1 MKSIITLQLTL
12 LLVIALPVSLR
23 AETSEFIKRAVIT
36 SAIENREPVDELS
49 QVSAE
54 IEKVYFFTEVL
65 NQAGTYVTHRWL
77 LDGKLEAEV
86 VLKVGSNR
94 WRTYSS
100 KNLVPALHSGQWQ
113 VEIVDQQN
121 NLLTSAAF
129 SF

>member
-1 MKSIITLQLTL
+1 MRFILILQAVVLAL
-12 LLVIALPVSLR
+12 LPVTIK
-23 AETSEFIKRAVIT
+23 AETSEFVKRAIVT

-49 QVSAE
+49 QVSPTV
-54 IEKVYFFTEVL
+54 EKVYFFTEVV
-65 NQAGTYVTHRWL
+65 NKADTYVTHRWL
-77 LDGKLEAEV
+77 LDGKLEAEI
-86 VLKVGSNR
+86 VLKIGSQR

-121 NLLTSAAF
+121 NLLASAAF